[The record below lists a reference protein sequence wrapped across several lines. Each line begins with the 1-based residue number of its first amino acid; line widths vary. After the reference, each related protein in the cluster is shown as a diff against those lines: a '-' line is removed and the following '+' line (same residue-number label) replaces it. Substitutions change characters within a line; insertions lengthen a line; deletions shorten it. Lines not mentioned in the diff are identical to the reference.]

1 MKVQK
6 LCCRRSWKPLC
17 VTHYSLPLCFLRD
30 VKLGNNVCVYVYRLC
45 LHTLRAKC
53 LLYALVKENIIS
65 LSLPSAV

>member
-30 VKLGNNVCVYVYRLC
+30 VKLGNNVCVYVYHLC
-45 LHTLRAKC
+45 LHTLRVKC
-53 LLYALVKENIIS
+53 LLYA
-65 LSLPSAV
+65 